1 MGVLILL
8 GVLGS
13 VSVGICVVAVWI
25 GGHRRD
31 SSLPALIHLYRLF
44 GLPNPGLQADWPQ
57 RQLRANRA
65 ELEAIVSYQD
75 RSRQRA

>member
-1 MGVLILL
+1 MLVLL
-8 GVLGS
+8 GVLWS
-13 VSVGICVVAVWI
+13 VSVGICGVAVWI
-25 GGHRRD
+25 GGRRRD

-44 GLPNPGLQADWPQ
+44 GLPNPGLAADWPR

-65 ELEAIVSYQD
+65 ELEAIVSYQN